1 MTSTQTATGTKTF
14 STAGR
19 TVAKN
24 TIQPIPPGEYT
35 LSIRADDISV
45 EQSDKKPDAVPYVKY
60 SLEAHGT
67 ATTEGGKNRR
77 VFASL
82 FLSLTPG
89 KDGVV
94 NIDRPSG
101 LVALC
106 KALGT
111 ELEGVEEAERTVQMP
126 DGSEKVLKFLNP
138 QQVAEFL
145 RNSAGIELKGY
156 VKVEPNEYNGEKT
169 ERNVI
174 GRFIAREG

>member
-67 ATTEGGKNRR
+67 AATEGGKNRR
-77 VFASL
+77 VFCSL
-82 FLSLTPG
+82 FLSLSPG
-89 KDGVV
+89 KDGVI
-94 NIDRPSG
+94 NIDRASG

-111 ELEGVEEAERTVQMP
+111 DTEFEEAERTVQMP

-138 QQVAEFL
+138 QQVADFL
-145 RNSAGIELKGY
+145 RNSVGVELKGY

-174 GRFIAREG
+174 GRFIAREA